1 VALQYVL
8 YWRSVSYGG
17 REDIWKIEERKT
29 ILTILTILTLL
40 TLLLFYVFAIY
51 VILEESEVCGR
62 V

>member
-1 VALQYVL
+1 
-8 YWRSVSYGG
+8 VSYGG